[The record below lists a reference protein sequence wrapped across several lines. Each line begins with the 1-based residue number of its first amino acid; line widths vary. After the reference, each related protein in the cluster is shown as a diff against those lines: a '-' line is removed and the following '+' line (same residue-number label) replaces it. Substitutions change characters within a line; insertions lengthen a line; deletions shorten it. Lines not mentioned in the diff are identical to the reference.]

1 MAKLI
6 TGGTGYIG
14 SELAHILVERDEQVV
29 LFDVAENLYR
39 IEDIRKKVK
48 VVLGD
53 VADFSEVM
61 NVVKDNDVSEIYHL
75 GSLLTHM
82 SEVNPWASFHTNVIG
97 TYNVLEA
104 ARLYNVEK
112 MMFASTIGTF
122 GLELGEVFTDVSLQ
136 RPINMYGCGKLYG
149 ECLGRY
155 YRDRFGLD
163 FRSVRYT
170 PIIGPGVRTPG
181 HWATILIEDAIL
193 GKPHVCCG
201 TPESTISLTY
211 VKDAARAAYMLLQA
225 PKEKIK
231 MVNYNVAGVPA
242 VVTAREI
249 ETLLARY
256 FPAVGITYTLDLT
269 LQVARAHNILKVFDD
284 SVARQEWG
292 WQPEYDTPE
301 KVIDIFEKDV
311 KENPH
316 RYGLK

>member
-1 MAKLI
+1 MTKLI

-14 SELAHILVERDEQVV
+14 SELAHIFVDRGEQVV
-29 LFDVAENLYR
+29 LFDIAENAFR
-39 IEDIRKKVK
+39 IDDIKKKVK

-53 VADFSEVM
+53 VASFSEVL
-61 NVVKDNDVSEIYHL
+61 NVVKENKISQIYHL
-75 GSLLTHM
+75 GSVLTYM

-104 ARLYNVEK
+104 ARLYGVEQ

-122 GLELGEVFTDVSLQ
+122 GLNIDEVFTDITIQ

-155 YRDRFGLD
+155 YRERFGID

-170 PIIGPGVRTPG
+170 PIVGPGVRTPG
-181 HWATILIEDAIL
+181 HWAPVLIEDAIL
-193 GKPHVCCG
+193 GKPHICCG

-211 VKDAARAAYMLLQA
+211 VRDAARAADMLLQA
-225 PKEKIK
+225 PEERIK
-231 MVNYNVAGVPA
+231 MVNYNVAGVQA
-242 VVTAREI
+242 VVTAKQI
-249 ETLLARY
+249 EALLMKR
-256 FPAVGITYTLDLT
+256 FPQTDITYTLDLT
-269 LQVARAHNILKVFDD
+269 LQVARVHNILKIFDD
-284 SVARQEWG
+284 SNAREEWS

-301 KVIDIFEKDV
+301 KVIDIFEKDIR
-311 KENPH
+311 EYPS